1 MGAAATIRHRTEAR
15 AVTCD
20 YLICERIPQSEK
32 TDTMF
37 VLDKGTRFVIPRT
50 EMTYPGHNL
59 KLHQNASDP
68 VKSPVDHVMADF
80 EDACPYEFKGE
91 KSRKVMVEAL
101 TTLNFGAK
109 VVTVRPNNIHSPFF
123 QGDMEAIVL
132 GAPDRFHGI
141 ILPKT
146 RGPEEIR
153 DVSDLLDDLEKRA
166 GWTYKIQIESLIET
180 PQSLV
185 RAYDI
190 ATASD
195 RMCGLIFGIAD
206 FAANLGVREIVENQ
220 NQNFHYAKQSMVVA
234 AKAAGLHAVDNVYL
248 RLWRKEDSPERVAQL
263 QRGLREKNVGAAN
276 LGMDGTWVIHPQQ
289 APICNECFTPSR
301 EQVEEARR
309 VIRLYHE
316 KGGGS
321 MADPKSGEMIDEATI
336 KIALMD
342 LAKGAQAGLVDQTE
356 LKEWSAKSKSITGYD
371 ILELMRRV
379 A

>member
-1 MGAAATIRHRTEAR
+1 
-15 AVTCD
+15 
-20 YLICERIPQSEK
+20 
-32 TDTMF
+32 MF
-37 VLDKGTRFVIPRT
+37 VLENGKRFVIPRT
-50 EMTYPGHNL
+50 EMTYPGHNM
-59 KLHQNASDP
+59 KLHQNAADAK
-68 VKSPVDHVMADF
+68 KSPVDHVMADF

-101 TTLNFGAK
+101 NTLDFGKK

-123 QGDMEAIVL
+123 KGDMEAVML
-132 GAPDRFHGI
+132 GAPNRFHGI
-141 ILPKT
+141 MLPKT

-153 DVSDLLDDLEKRA
+153 EVSKLLDDLEKRG
-166 GWTYKIQIESLIET
+166 GWKYRVQIESLIET
-180 PQSLV
+180 PHALV

-195 RMCGLIFGIAD
+195 RMAGLVFGIAD
-206 FAANLGVREIVENQ
+206 FAANLGIRDIVDNQ
-220 NQNFHYAKQSMVVA
+220 NINFLYAKQAVVVA
-234 AKAAGLHAVDNVYL
+234 AKAAGLHAVDNVFL
-248 RLWRKEDSPERVAQL
+248 RLWRNDDPPARIEELKK
-263 QRGLREKNVGAAN
+263 GLREKNVGAAN

-289 APICNECFTPSR
+289 AEIANACYTPSQ
-301 EQVEEARR
+301 EQIDEARR
-309 VIRLYHE
+309 VVKLYHE

-342 LAKGAQAGLVDQTE
+342 LAKGSQAGMVSDAE
-356 LKEWSAKSKSITGYD
+356 LREWSEKSRAITGYD

>member
-1 MGAAATIRHRTEAR
+1 
-15 AVTCD
+15 
-20 YLICERIPQSEK
+20 
-32 TDTMF
+32 MF

-59 KLHQNASDP
+59 KLHQNAADA
-68 VKSPVDHVMADF
+68 VKCPVDHVMADF
-80 EDACPYEFKGE
+80 EDACPYEFKGD

-101 TTLNFGAK
+101 NSLDFGKK

-123 QGDMEAIVL
+123 KRDMEAIVI
-132 GAPDRFHGI
+132 GAPNRFHGI
-141 ILPKT
+141 VLPKT

-153 DVSDLLDDLEKRA
+153 EVAKLLDDLEKRA
-166 GWTYKIQIESLIET
+166 GWTYRIQIESLIET
-180 PQSLV
+180 PQSLIK
-185 RAYDI
+185 AYEI

-206 FAANLGVREIVENQ
+206 FAANIGVREIVEAQ
-220 NQNFHYAKQSMVVA
+220 NENFHYAKQATVVA

-248 RLWRKEDSPERVAQL
+248 RLWRKEDSPERVAEL
-263 QRGLREKNVGAAN
+263 QKGLRAKNVGAAN
-276 LGMDGTWVIHPQQ
+276 LGMDGTWVIHQQQ
-289 APICNECFTPSR
+289 APICNECYTPSR
-301 EQVEEARR
+301 DQAEESRR

-342 LAKGAQAGLVDQTE
+342 LAKGAQAGLVDQSE
-356 LKEWSAKSKSITGYD
+356 LKDWSEKSRAITGYD

-379 A
+379 V

>member
-1 MGAAATIRHRTEAR
+1 M
-15 AVTCD
+15 
-20 YLICERIPQSEK
+20 Y
-32 TDTMF
+32 
-37 VLDKGTRFVIPRT
+37 VLDNGRRFVIPRT
-50 EMTYPGHNL
+50 EMTYPGHSI
-59 KLHQNASDP
+59 KLHQNAADA

-80 EDACPYEFKGE
+80 EDACPYEFKGD

-101 TTLNFGAK
+101 TTLDFGKK

-123 QGDMEAIVL
+123 KGDMEAIVL
-132 GAPDRFHGI
+132 GAPNRFHGI

-153 DVSDLLDDLEKRA
+153 EVSKLLDDLEKRA
-166 GWTYKIQIESLIET
+166 GWKYKIQIESLIEM
-180 PQSLV
+180 PQALIK
-185 RAYDI
+185 AYDI
-190 ATASD
+190 ATASE

-206 FAANLGVREIVENQ
+206 YAANLGIREIVENQ
-220 NQNFHYAKQSMVVA
+220 NQNFHYSKQAVVVA

-248 RLWRKEDSPERVAQL
+248 RLWRKEDSPERVKEL
-263 QRGLREKNVGAAN
+263 QEGLRQKNIGAAN

-289 APICNECFTPSR
+289 AEIANACYSPTR
-301 EQVEEARR
+301 EQVDDAVR
-309 VIRLYHE
+309 VIKLYHA

-342 LAKGAQAGLVDQTE
+342 LAKGVQTGYVTQSE
-356 LKEWSAKSKSITGYD
+356 LAEWAEKSRAITGYD
-371 ILELMRRV
+371 ILQFMRRI

>member
-1 MGAAATIRHRTEAR
+1 
-15 AVTCD
+15 
-20 YLICERIPQSEK
+20 
-32 TDTMF
+32 MF
-37 VLDKGTRFVIPRT
+37 VLDNGTRFVIPRT

-59 KLHQNASDP
+59 KLHQNAADP
-68 VKSPVDHVMADF
+68 HKSPVDHVMADF

-91 KSRKVMVEAL
+91 KSRRVMVEAL
-101 TTLNFGAK
+101 NALDFGRK

-123 QGDMEAIVL
+123 KGDLEAIVL
-132 GAPDRFHGI
+132 GAPNRFHGI

-146 RGPEEIR
+146 RGPEEICETAR
-153 DVSDLLDDLEKRA
+153 LLDELEQRA
-166 GWTYKIQIESLIET
+166 RWNYKIQIESLIET
-180 PQSLV
+180 PQSLIN
-185 RAYDI
+185 AYAI
-190 ATASD
+190 ATASE

-248 RLWRKEDSPERVAQL
+248 RLWRKEDSAERVAEL

-289 APICNECFTPSR
+289 APICNECYSPSR
-301 EQVEEARR
+301 DQVDEARR
-309 VIRLYHE
+309 VVRLYHE

-342 LAKGAQAGLVDQTE
+342 LAKGAQGGMVEQAE
-356 LKEWSAKSKSITGYD
+356 LKDWSEKSRSVTGYD
-371 ILELMRRV
+371 ILEFMRRV

>member
-1 MGAAATIRHRTEAR
+1 
-15 AVTCD
+15 
-20 YLICERIPQSEK
+20 
-32 TDTMF
+32 MF
-37 VLDKGTRFVIPRT
+37 ILDKGTRFVIPRT
-50 EMTYPGHNL
+50 ELTYPGHSL
-59 KLHQNASDP
+59 KLHQNAADP

-80 EDACPYEFKGE
+80 EDACPYEFKGD
-91 KSRKVMVEAL
+91 KSRKMMVEAFN
-101 TTLNFGAK
+101 TLDFGRK

-123 QGDMEAIVL
+123 KGDLEAIVL
-132 GAPDRFHGI
+132 GAPNRFHGI

-146 RGPEEIR
+146 RGPEEIHQTAR
-153 DVSDLLDDLEKRA
+153 LLDELEKRA
-166 GWTYKIQIESLIET
+166 GWTYQIQIESLIET
-180 PQSLV
+180 PQALV
-185 RAYDI
+185 KAYDI
-190 ATASD
+190 ATASE

-206 FAANLGVREIVENQ
+206 FAANLGVREIVERQ

-248 RLWRKEDSPERVAQL
+248 RLWRKDDTPGRVAEL
-263 QRGLREKNVGAAN
+263 QAGLREKNTGAAE

-289 APICNECFTPSR
+289 AEICNACYTPSK

-321 MADPKSGEMIDEATI
+321 MADPKTGEMIDEATI

-342 LAKGAQAGLVDQTE
+342 LAKGAQAGMVESAE
-356 LKEWSAKSKSITGYD
+356 LRDWSAKSKAITGYD
-371 ILELMRRV
+371 ILELMRRI